1 MYEYLYIN
9 RDEKK
14 TRKNERKKRRKKNQ
28 KYNSYI
34 SHKNS
39 PDQNIIII
47 LDEQGRN
54 SIDK

>member
-9 RDEKK
+9 RDEKI
-14 TRKNERKKRRKKNQ
+14 TRKNERKKNQ

-39 PDQNIIII
+39 PDRNVII
-47 LDEQGRN
+47 LDEQERN